1 MITIT
6 DKAAK
11 AARLFIMGSDTPTG
25 GLRLAITGGGCS
37 GYSYDMSI
45 EAAPAD
51 DDTVVIADSA
61 GKVKVF
67 LDPASAPLLEGVI
80 IDFEETLE
88 SSGFVFTNPNATAS
102 CGCGKS
108 FSA

>member
-11 AARLFIMGSDTPTG
+11 AAKLFIMGSDTPTG

-37 GYSYDMSI
+37 GYSYEMSI
-45 EAAPAD
+45 EETAAA
-51 DDTVVIADSA
+51 DDTVVES
-61 GKVKVF
+61 GKVKIF
-67 LDPASAPLLEGVI
+67 LDPSSAPLLDGVI
-80 IDFEETLE
+80 IDFKETLE
-88 SSGFVFTNPNATAS
+88 STGFVFTNPNATAS

>member
-11 AARLFIMGSDTPTG
+11 AAYLFIKGSDKPAG

-37 GYSYDMSI
+37 GYSYAMSI
-45 EAAPAD
+45 DEAPAA
-51 DDTVVIADSA
+51 DDTVVDG
-61 GKVKVF
+61 GKVKIF
-67 LDPASAPLLEGVI
+67 LDPVSAPLLDGVI
-80 IDFEETLE
+80 IDFKETLE
-88 SSGFVFTNPNATAS
+88 STGFVFTNPNASAS

>member
-37 GYSYDMSI
+37 GYSYEMAI
-45 EAAPAD
+45 EAAPAA
-51 DDTVVIADSA
+51 DDTVVES

-67 LDPASAPLLEGVI
+67 LDPASAPLLDGVT

-88 SSGFVFTNPNATAS
+88 KSGFTFVNPNASAS

>member
-11 AARLFIMGSDTPTG
+11 AAYLFIKGSDKPTG

-37 GYSYDMSI
+37 GYSYEMSI
-45 EAAPAD
+45 EEHAAA
-51 DDTVVIADSA
+51 DDTVVDG
-61 GKVKVF
+61 GKVKIF
-67 LDPASAPLLEGVI
+67 LDPASAPLLDGVI
-80 IDFEETLE
+80 IDFKETLE
-88 SSGFVFTNPNATAS
+88 STGFVFTNPNATAS

>member
-11 AARLFIMGSDTPTG
+11 AARLFIMGSDTPGG

-37 GYSYDMSI
+37 GFSYEMAI
-45 EAAPAD
+45 EAAPAA
-51 DDTVVIADSA
+51 DDTVVDS
-61 GKVKVF
+61 GKVKIF
-67 LDPASAPLLEGVI
+67 LDPTSAPLLDGVT
-80 IDFEETLE
+80 IDFKETLE
-88 SSGFVFTNPNATAS
+88 STGFVFTNPNASAS

>member
-11 AARLFIMGSDTPTG
+11 AAKLFIMGSDTPGG

-37 GYSYDMSI
+37 GYSYEMSI
-45 EAAPAD
+45 EAAPAT
-51 DDTVVIADSA
+51 DDTVVDG
-61 GKVKVF
+61 GKVKIF
-67 LDPASAPLLEGVI
+67 LDPVSAPLLDGVT

-88 SSGFVFTNPNATAS
+88 SSGFTFVNPNATAS

>member
-11 AARLFIMGSDTPTG
+11 AAKLFIMGSDTPTG

-37 GYSYDMSI
+37 GYSYEMSI
-45 EAAPAD
+45 EAAPAA
-51 DDTVVIADSA
+51 DDTVVDN

-67 LDPASAPLLEGVI
+67 LDPASAPLPEGVT

-88 SSGFVFTNPNATAS
+88 SSGFTFINPNASAS